1 MAGRVAHAAGAKST
15 SRCEV
20 VQVSFGVDRN
30 GIPFGCIILII
41 IPNGC
46 DSGFRG
52 DRPRPR
58 RSATL
63 RTSFSPGH
71 AALAPARSLGGTPGR
86 AGRGR
91 SAPSRKSRYRA
102 EQQDLH
108 PCPSDTGAKGR
119 ALALVDEGEHDQPPI
134 SRGPCLQSGDHFR
147 VFDVRDDDYLGRVL
161 RQPRGETADENVWI
175 LAKRR
180 DHDRCRC
187 LIAGRAPHGK
197 SETTKTA
204 RSIPFRGRPPR
215 GQSAPS
221 GGVDATTKGSPD
233 GVAPRQP
240 GKRRLSSCRSL
251 SATPVAAEPPR
262 RLRSWCGKIQ
272 NQSHPM
278 SNGRGGGGGGG
289 ESAGGR

>member
-187 LIAGRAPHGK
+187 LIAGGHRTVKARQRKPHDPYRPGHDPD
-197 SETTKTA
+197 EANRHPVVELT
-204 RSIPFRGRPPR
+204 PPR
-215 GQSAPS
+215 KVHQMG
-221 GGVDATTKGSPD
+221 
-233 GVAPRQP
+233 
-240 GKRRLSSCRSL
+240 
-251 SATPVAAEPPR
+251 
-262 RLRSWCGKIQ
+262 
-272 NQSHPM
+272 
-278 SNGRGGGGGGG
+278 
-289 ESAGGR
+289 